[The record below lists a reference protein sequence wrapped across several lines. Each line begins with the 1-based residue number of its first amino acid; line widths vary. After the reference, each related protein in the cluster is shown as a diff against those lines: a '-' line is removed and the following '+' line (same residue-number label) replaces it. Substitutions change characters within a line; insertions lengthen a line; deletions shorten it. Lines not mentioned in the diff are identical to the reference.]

1 MATIASP
8 SETKLYLNAFDKSIQ
23 YEGVMKTIDD
33 DYWTKEIVPIL
44 YPMWDSDKDKLELFV
59 QYKDST
65 AKMNKTKYS
74 RNQKTGAFKWV
85 SYQFDLTPFTT
96 EINDLSNRLIEKFTE
111 YRIGQENDLERA
123 LAAEFAKT
131 AIINWNKVVL
141 IRNFLLMDSDW
152 TQLGDVQL
160 TTEQKAQWVT
170 YRQKLRDLPA
180 DQNSRPANSV
190 IFPVSPPKHAAM
202 ADGLDY
208 LSDVTHFYT
217 IPQSVYSK
225 FSTRIVNYLAL
236 AIGTVNIDEMPVL
249 RVSRPNSSIEPNTGD
264 NTLDNILKMI
274 DEGDFGE

>member
-8 SETKLYLNAFDKSIQ
+8 SSTSLYLNAFDKSIQ
-23 YEGVMKTIDD
+23 YEGIMKTIDD

-59 QYKDST
+59 QYKDTT

-74 RNQKTGAFKWV
+74 RNQKTGEFKWV

-96 EINDLSNRLIEKFTE
+96 EIADLSNRLIEKFTE

-152 TQLGDVQL
+152 TQLGDAQL
-160 TTEQKAQWVT
+160 TAEQKAQWVI
-170 YRQKLRDLPA
+170 YRQKLRDIPA
-180 DQNSRPANSV
+180 DQKSRPANSV
-190 IFPVSPPKHAAM
+190 IFPISPPKHAVM
-202 ADGLDY
+202 ADSLDY
-208 LSDVTHFYT
+208 LSDATHFYT

-236 AIGTVNIDEMPVL
+236 AIGTVDIDEMPVM